1 MGAKKNVDMSSTTDT
16 VKIVKDQTAESAEK
30 ERESTTV
37 ANDANNANDA
47 NDAVT
52 ASEAGAN
59 AGADTESAPKEKTK
73 SASQRNRSKKYKA
86 QRSKLDKTKKYSVSE
101 AVALVKDL
109 SYSKFDG
116 TVSVALV
123 VREVGQVCSVSLPHS
138 TGKSI
143 NAVIVDEKVLAQ
155 IEAGNVEGI
164 DVLIAEPQY
173 MPKLAKFGKVLG
185 PKGLMP
191 NPKSGTLTPN
201 PSAKKKELEAGTL
214 TLKTN
219 KKEPVLHVPV
229 GKVSMEASKLADN
242 VEALK
247 NAVGTKLVKMTLSAT
262 MSPGVRVEV

>member
-16 VKIVKDQTAESAEK
+16 VKIVKDQTAESAENEHK
-30 ERESTTV
+30 STDV
-37 ANDANNANDA
+37 VDDVPAANRAATTNE
-47 NDAVT
+47 VGT
-52 ASEAGAN
+52 N
-59 AGADTESAPKEKTK
+59 AGADVELGPKVKTK
-73 SASQRNRSKKYKA
+73 PTSQRSRSKKYKA
-86 QRSKLDKTKKYSVSE
+86 QRSRLDKTKKYSVSE

-143 NAVIVDEKVLAQ
+143 RAVIVDEKVLAQ
-155 IEAGNVEGI
+155 IEAGDVEGI

-262 MSPGVRVEV
+262 MSPGVRVEI